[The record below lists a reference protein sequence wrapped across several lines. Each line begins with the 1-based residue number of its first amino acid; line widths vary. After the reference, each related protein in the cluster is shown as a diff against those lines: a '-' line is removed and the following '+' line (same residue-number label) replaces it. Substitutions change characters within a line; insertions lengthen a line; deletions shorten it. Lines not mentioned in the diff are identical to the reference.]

1 MSETM
6 RLAYFSRFL
15 PTADKGGGCRRTSQ
29 IMEVCHG
36 NPPAFFAAAARDG
49 LSTEQQERIADPA
62 TAEERS
68 ARWLEPVSW
77 SAARE
82 SAVVR
87 LRCIAAEWAAS
98 LPIAP
103 PWDLVLVE
111 DPVYFYP
118 LLDSLAEGTIPVVAL
133 CQNLET
139 LSLNNIRRESQ
150 TTMLKRE
157 LDILARC
164 AAVVTISR
172 EEDLLL
178 RNLGM
183 KTYYLPYYPVPSL
196 EARFR
201 AVRLARS
208 TTKKSGYLI
217 MGSSGN
223 IETKIGM
230 AAVARHWSEEIA
242 PRTGEPLFV
251 CGYLA
256 NHHLAD
262 LAGLAGVEY
271 LGELG
276 NAPFDQLLSEV
287 RAVICYQ
294 EAGAGSLTRIPE
306 SLLAGLPVLAN
317 PIAARSHQG
326 MEGVVEFASLAELWP
341 ALERG
346 AAAAPRETVR
356 PSAASFH
363 DFLRSLTRKD

>member
-15 PTADKGGGCRRTSQ
+15 PTADKGGGCRRTNQ

-68 ARWLEPVSW
+68 ARWLEPASW

-82 SAVVR
+82 PAVVR

-103 PWDLVLVE
+103 PWDLVLIE

-242 PRTGEPLFV
+242 PRIGEQLFV

-256 NHHLAD
+256 NRHLAD

-341 ALERG
+341 ALQRV
-346 AAAAPRETVR
+346 AATTPGETVR